1 MQEKYFLL
9 NDEERQSIK
18 PRGSKLNVL
27 FNLDPY
33 TTKMRNVAI
42 SRLKV
47 GSQLLDALKKAEYF
61 HIDYR
66 FLGATSF
73 ADALKGYS
81 DLQSH
86 FVSLTQREL
95 LECFDHSFR
104 LAYRS
109 VFLNSP
115 EETPEALAQSC
126 RRALGDFVPDIILA
140 FGPTDYLRSL
150 YPESAIIHFDSGF
163 ISRAPYPK
171 FWGLDPLGHQG
182 QGVVG
187 KYWDQIQCGNY
198 GEEEIAYANWVWDD
212 MFLKRQTAQNPMA
225 DLLPNLLDPRKK
237 LFLIPTQNSE
247 WYNFYGS
254 CDFDDEVHF
263 INHAMSR
270 LPDDCQV
277 IITMHG
283 WNEQRL
289 RADISDLAAEDSRI
303 IDDDRIY
310 DVPFTSQPILP
321 YCDGVICISSG
332 VGIQAKMWGVP
343 LACPGESHLTRMC
356 DTTDV
361 SKLHEFDSSPEG
373 KQARRD
379 EIAGYVHFAAARQ
392 SVLESDWYDPEH
404 LVDIVLNWLDCAS
417 QNAEPLAYFH
427 RLGNRDFQRARETTL
442 KNLVDLT
449 PDRLERWR
457 LAEKGL
463 PVPRKATPLIR
474 RVLGVRRLASKLKKA
489 VEGVSGLFSVN

>member
-1 MQEKYFLL
+1 MQGQMQPKHFFLD
-9 NDEERQSIK
+9 DEERQSIRPK
-18 PRGSKLNVL
+18 GSKLHVL

-33 TTKMRNVAI
+33 SARMRNVVV
-42 SRLKV
+42 SRLKE
-47 GSQLLDALKKAEYF
+47 GEQLLSSLRNSEYF
-61 HIDYR
+61 DLDYR
-66 FLGATSF
+66 FFGSTSF
-73 ADALKGYS
+73 VDALKGYS

-86 FVSLTQREL
+86 FVSLSQSEL

-104 LAYRS
+104 LACRS

-115 EETPEALAQSC
+115 EETPEVFAQSC
-126 RRALGDFVPDIILA
+126 LRALGDFVPDIILA
-140 FGPTDYLRSL
+140 FGPTNYLRCL
-150 YPESAIIHFDSGF
+150 YPETAVIHFDSGF
-163 ISRAPYPK
+163 ISRAPYPR
-171 FWGLDPLGHQG
+171 FVGLDPLGHQG

-187 KYWDQIQCGNY
+187 KYWDQILHGSY
-198 GEEEIAYANWVWDD
+198 SEEEIAYANWVWDD

-225 DLLPNLLDPRKK
+225 ELLPHLVDPGKK
-237 LFLIPTQNSE
+237 LFLIATQNSE

-254 CDFDDEVHF
+254 CDFDDEIHF
-263 INHAMSR
+263 INHSMSR

-289 RADISDLAAEDSRI
+289 RAQISDLAAEDSRI

-310 DVPFTSQPILP
+310 DVPMTSQPILP
-321 YCDGVICISSG
+321 FCNGVICISSG

-361 SKLHEFDSSPEG
+361 SKLHKFDPSPEG
-373 KQARRD
+373 KQTRRD
-379 EIAGYVHFAAARQ
+379 EIAGYVHFAAAQQ
-392 SVLESDWYDPEH
+392 SVLQSDWHDPEH
-404 LVDIVLNWLDCAS
+404 LVDIILTWLDCAS

-427 RLGNRDFQRARETTL
+427 KLGNRDFQQVREATL

-449 PDRLERWR
+449 PDRLEIWR

-463 PVPRKATPLIR
+463 LKQVQRSSRSPVKARPLRKWVSGIR
-474 RVLGVRRLASKLKKA
+474 RLLS
-489 VEGVSGLFSVN
+489 